1 MSQHVAVE
9 ISGDGGDGGVRIVGG
24 ESALV
29 PRAGIRVHGDPSEGA
44 LPAVVLENFEDDTY
58 AFSMNNISGWFR
70 DNIRAH
76 SGSWSFR
83 SPTIGHGL
91 AAVVRVSVPAG
102 ATSMSFW
109 WFADMEEGFDE
120 LLMFFDG
127 VQQSFQGTGHSTEWT
142 QETFGVTG
150 VSEVEFRYVKDTS
163 VSEGVDAVWID
174 DLSFQWPPGVGPAVV
189 NGRVYGPLKAE
200 MGELSDGDYGIAV
213 VNDSGRLTKLTDFIF
228 GPQAA
233 YDQGEGTRTFATH
246 AATYGDLVGASVG
259 PSVDVMIGETGRCLI
274 IVGAE
279 ITWDDGTTG
288 DFRYSDT
295 YGGRMS
301 VALSGANNVSASD
314 AWSYYFS
321 QAWAF
326 EFNTAVRLEQRG
338 AANGSRMHFLTGL
351 NPGLTTFT
359 AKYRCVYNNQ
369 IQPARFK
376 DRTLIVF
383 PY

>member
-1 MSQHVAVE
+1 MSHVAVE
-9 ISGDGGDGGVRIVGG
+9 ISGDGGDGGVRITGG
-24 ESALV
+24 EGARY
-29 PRAGIRVHGDPSEGA
+29 PRAGIRVYGDPSDPTPVEIVE
-44 LPAVVLENFEDDTY
+44 LVHEDFESDENKVDITGGGVY
-58 AFSMNNISGWFR
+58 ISPS
-70 DNIRAH
+70 DAH
-76 SGSWSFR
+76 SGEQ
-83 SPTIGHGL
+83 TLYLGL
-91 AAVVRVSVPAG
+91 LGNNSTDDAVVTVPAG
-102 ATSMSFW
+102 ATLMTVWYQVSSEPNYDKFRV
-109 WFADMEEGFDE
+109 
-120 LLMFFDG
+120 LLDG
-127 VQQSFQGTGHSTEWT
+127 VQAFEDSGETPWTELSFN
-142 QETFGVTG
+142 VTG
-150 VSEVEFRYVKDTS
+150 VSVVTFRYQTDSSNS
-163 VSEGVDAVWID
+163 VGDDWVLID
-174 DLSFQWPPGVGPAVV
+174 DLRFFGPSSNRPEVV
-189 NGRVYGPLKAE
+189 NGRAYGRVKAE

-213 VNDSGRLTKLTDFIF
+213 VNDAGALTKLTDFVF

-301 VALSGANNVSASD
+301 VALSGANIRAASD